1 MGDDYYYNNNNDFG
15 DGDSSSSS
23 YNYYDYGDY
32 DYDYGATTDP
42 SSSSSSS
49 WTTSFSSS
57 ISASDWT
64 KGIVLSVL
72 ASIIGGV
79 SKVMIRKS
87 WLMEQREHDLQMQL
101 QEQEQRE
108 EQLVQVPQQQQ
119 GEVLDGGDDDAAGKN
134 DTDTE
139 NDEERQ
145 QRQGGETG
153 GTYMPPPPPTSS
165 AVALATETEEEE
177 ERVDDRSNN
186 AMTTMSSSP
195 LSRRELSS
203 PSLSS
208 SSLSSQQELLPP
220 PGTTTAGV
228 DDPSSSSSSDGAA
241 ADAERTR
248 SRNATTDR
256 KPMSLFCC
264 SCCTWEW
271 GLLRMSKIIRYCGM
285 VGMAVLNPICCVW
298 AMNYASPSILAPFSG
313 LTLVWVILLSP
324 AVVQE
329 TPSCQAQ
336 IACGLIIAGEVIV
349 ALFGDHTNDDGVT
362 VNDVLESYKRP
373 SFLAYFGGLILY
385 ETMLCYFILF
395 CHKSSKLQ
403 RYAWGSAGGTLTGMQ
418 NFLKDSLTIL
428 KASKQQQ
435 QQDGSSVT
443 RLLAATTSGSSG
455 SIHWSFYAFVA
466 LAGATAFA
474 GLLVLTSCMKRYDAT
489 YSAASFVGSFVVS
502 ASIMSVVHYNT
513 FQELNS
519 LVNYVLYPTGV
530 CILMLGVY
538 VLVQD
543 TSDGSS
549 SEALE
554 ENDGLMTF
562 VATDNDDGD
571 ENCEA
576 GTGRR
581 QRADT
586 REENERSVFLNI
598 LKWSKTTKRQQNNRM
613 ASWMESRMESFYD
626 AWRIP
631 PSSSPSSEDKN
642 SRNKSQTNTQQRKI
656 GDALNSYGS
665 IE

>member
-1 MGDDYYYNNNNDFG
+1 MGYDYYYNNDFG
-15 DGDSSSSS
+15 DGGGDGSSSNNSS
-23 YNYYDYGDY
+23 YNNYYDYGNYNYYGYGD
-32 DYDYGATTDP
+32 DYGGSTTTTDD
-42 SSSSSSS
+42 SSSS
-49 WTTSFSSS
+49 WAFSSSS

-79 SKVMIRKS
+79 SKIMIRKS
-87 WLMEQREHDLQMQL
+87 WLMEREHEL
-101 QEQEQRE
+101 QEQERE
-108 EQLVQVPQQQQ
+108 DQLQEEE
-119 GEVLDGGDDDAAGKN
+119 GEGGQHRDGGDDDAAGA
-134 DTDTE
+134 DDAE
-139 NDEERQ
+139 NDEER

-153 GTYMPPPPPTSS
+153 GTYMPPPPSS
-165 AVALATETEEEE
+165 NTATERE
-177 ERVDDRSNN
+177 ERVDRSNN
-186 AMTTMSSSP
+186 AMTTTMSSSTLP
-195 LSRRELSS
+195 RRDLSS
-203 PSLSS
+203 SSLSS
-208 SSLSSQQELLPP
+208 SSSSQQELLPP
-220 PGTTTAGV
+220 
-228 DDPSSSSSSDGAA
+228 SSSD
-241 ADAERTR
+241 ADAERTTRR

-264 SCCTWEW
+264 SWTTW
-271 GLLRMSKIIRYCGM
+271 GLLSMSKIIRYCGM
-285 VGMAVLNPICCVW
+285 VGMSVLNPVCCVW

-336 IACGLIIAGEVIV
+336 IACVLIIVGEVVV
-349 ALFGDHTNDDGVT
+349 ALFGDHTNDEGVT

-373 SFLAYFGGLILY
+373 SFLAYFGVVILY
-385 ETMLCYFILF
+385 ETMLCYFILV

-435 QQDGSSVT
+435 DGSSMT
-443 RLLAATTSGSSG
+443 RLLLTSTASSSSG
-455 SIHWSFYAFVA
+455 SIHWSFYVFIA
-466 LAGATAFA
+466 LAGGTAFA

-502 ASIMSVVHYNT
+502 ASIMSIVHYNT

-543 TSDGSS
+543 TSDSS
-549 SEALE
+549 SEVPE

-562 VATDNDDGD
+562 VATGSNDDDD
-571 ENCEA
+571 ENCQN

-586 REENERSVFLNI
+586 REENERIFGYSQVVEDDEEA
-598 LKWSKTTKRQQNNRM
+598 TEQQ
-613 ASWMESRMESFYD
+613 D
-626 AWRIP
+626 GVVDGI
-631 PSSSPSSEDKN
+631 
-642 SRNKSQTNTQQRKI
+642 
-656 GDALNSYGS
+656 
-665 IE
+665 